1 MDMPPTTLA
10 APETVLQS
18 DAQALCPRCR
28 AIFPARVVARD
39 GRVYLDRSCSR
50 HGPQVTLL
58 SSDADW
64 YVRALRFDLPATP
77 AATPAM
83 AVTHGCPDDCG
94 LCPEHQQHTCLAV
107 MEVTQACNLRC
118 PTCFTSAGEVPA
130 TALRLAQVDFMLD
143 RLLTQEPGLQVLQVS
158 GGEPTVHPEI
168 AAILRAAHARGIAQ
182 VMLNTNGLRLGEDQE
197 LVDTLA
203 AIHAAVYF
211 QFDGLEAQTS
221 VSLRGLDLRR
231 KKVKALDRLA
241 ATGVPVVLVAT
252 VVRGVNDHELGAV
265 VQFGLEHPAVRGVNF
280 QPSFHEGRH
289 LPAFDA
295 AQRITLPDVIHGIV
309 AQTGQRFVRD
319 DFVPVPCCHPNCMA
333 VCWSYVDQG
342 AVLPLARLLDPELH
356 APLLANRALPDAAAG
371 IPRLLAALELVT
383 VTGPNGAP
391 CIGCEGICVPLPD
404 PSEVWGRLFNIQVT
418 GFMDRYNLE
427 LTRLRKCCVHEIL
440 PDGRLVPFC
449 AYNTAGYREQVA
461 AAPAAQAQG

>member
-1 MDMPPTTLA
+1 M
-10 APETVLQS
+10 
-18 DAQALCPRCR
+18 
-28 AIFPARVVARD
+28 VARD
-39 GRVYLDRSCSR
+39 GRVLLDRSCPR

-77 AATPAM
+77 PAKPALAT
-83 AVTHGCPDDCG
+83 TRGCPDDCG
-94 LCPEHQQHTCLAV
+94 LCPEHAQHTCLAV

-118 PTCFTSAGEVPA
+118 PTCFTSAGEVPGS
-130 TALRLAQVDFMLD
+130 ALRLDQVDFMLD
-143 RLLTQEPGLQVLQVS
+143 RLLTQEPGLQVLQIS
-158 GGEPTVHPEI
+158 GGEPTVHREI
-168 AAILRAAHARGIAQ
+168 GAILRAAHARGIAQ
-182 VMLNTNGLRLGEDQE
+182 VMLNTNGLRLAEDQD

-203 AIHAAVYF
+203 DIKAVVYF

-231 KKVKALDRLA
+231 KKLKALDRLA
-241 ATGVPVVLVAT
+241 AAGVRAVLVAT
-252 VVRGVNDHELGAV
+252 VVRGVNDHELGTV
-265 VQFGLEHPAVRGVNF
+265 VQFGLEHPAVRGINF

-295 AQRITLPDVIHGIV
+295 GERMTLPDVIHGIV
-309 AQTGQRFVRD
+309 AQTGQRFTRD

-342 AVLPLARLLDPELH
+342 QVLPLARLLEPELH
-356 APLLANRALPDAAAG
+356 APLLANRALPDADAG
-371 IPRLLAALELVT
+371 LPQLLAALQLVT
-383 VTGPNGAP
+383 VTGPDGAP

-404 PSEVWGRLFNIQVT
+404 PSEVRGRLFNIQVT
-418 GFMDRYNLE
+418 SFMDRYSLE

-461 AAPAAQAQG
+461 AALSAPVSG